1 MKNRTHGIMGRMAIL
16 AGTLC
21 LAAFCLCSCGK
32 KDSAEE
38 EDFFETDEQA
48 EVEADEEEVEEEE
61 EEEEVFYSLLT
72 HEPVEEERTTA
83 RPVSIMIE
91 NTTMAL
97 PQYGLNEAG
106 IVYEC
111 PAEGGITRFLALFD
125 NYDNMERIGNVR
137 SCRPYY
143 AYIAAEYDS
152 IYLHYGQSV
161 QGQEVL
167 NSGIVDDLNGLDG
180 SIEPIVYYRSTD
192 KSAPHNAYT
201 STDGIKD
208 GIKEKGYRTEID
220 SEHAKGHFKFA
231 EEENELEDGEDAE
244 VLKLYFPYDN
254 PYYIYDKTDKLY
266 TRYQFGDTET
276 DAVDG
281 NDVKAA
287 NLILQNV
294 PSSIIEGS
302 YYLNINLNGSGSGKF
317 LTRGKVVDISWK
329 KYSDSDIT
337 HYYYENGD
345 EIELN
350 PGQTWVHL
358 IENAGA
364 SDCVTYET
372 KEAFEGNDGN

>member
-1 MKNRTHGIMGRMAIL
+1 MKKMMEKNLKLIAP
-16 AGTLC
+16 
-21 LAAFCLCSCGK
+21 AAVVLVLMVLFASACGK
-32 KDSAEE
+32 KEQAKDDFFDTEMESASDEDEEKEAEE
-38 EDFFETDEQA
+38 EEP
-48 EVEADEEEVEEEE
+48 EEEDE
-61 EEEEVFYSLLT
+61 FLSLLT
-72 HEPVEEERTTA
+72 HLPTEEERLKN

-91 NTTMAL
+91 NTRMAQ

-111 PAEGGITRFLALFD
+111 PAEGGITRFLAIFD

-167 NSGIVDDLNGLDG
+167 NTGLVDDLNGLDG
-180 SIEPIVYYRSTD
+180 SVEPIVYYRSSD
-192 KSAPHNAYT
+192 KQAPHNAYT
-201 STDGIKD
+201 STDGIND
-208 GIKEKGYRTEID
+208 GIEAKGYRRELD
-220 SEHAKGHFKFA
+220 EKFSNGHFIFA
-231 EEENELEDGEDAE
+231 EDENNLEDGEDAA
-244 VLKLYFPYDN
+244 VVSLYFPDDR
-254 PYYIYDKTDKLY
+254 PYYIYDEQEKLY
-266 TRYQFGDTET
+266 TRYQFGDVET

-281 NDVKAA
+281 NEVKAA

-294 PSSIIEGS
+294 PSSVISGS
-302 YYLNINLNGSGSGKF
+302 YYLDINLNGSGAGKF
-317 LTRGKVVDISWK
+317 MTRGKVVDISWK
-329 KYSDSDIT
+329 KYSESDIT

-358 IENAGA
+358 IEESGAGNCA
-364 SDCVTYET
+364 TYKT
-372 KEAFEGNDGN
+372 KEEFESN